1 VIEYKGSL
9 KLSTITSPGPV
20 VADEEVWKEDIAAF
34 FSYLGVRSARDFI
47 GGLVSPVKA
56 MIYKSSPSTVGLS
69 REDLEFK
76 YSTS

>member
-1 VIEYKGSL
+1 MIEYKGSL